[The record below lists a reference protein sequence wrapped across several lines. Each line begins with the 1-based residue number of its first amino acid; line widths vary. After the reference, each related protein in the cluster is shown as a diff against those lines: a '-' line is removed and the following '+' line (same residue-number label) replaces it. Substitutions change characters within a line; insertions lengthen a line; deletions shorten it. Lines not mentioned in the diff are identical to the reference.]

1 MSEMLH
7 IETGA
12 GAIYGKDW
20 EAVASLFAKIAK
32 VTGSVGA
39 IKETGKNR
47 DQNYA
52 YSSYNDVAGPLRR
65 ALSEA
70 RLGQVFH
77 VRDVSQASEGKGIR
91 SHLVAEMILGDGD
104 TGAVIV
110 CTVHGESMDYGTADK
125 GINKA
130 FTAAQ
135 KNALKRVFLV
145 ATSDDIEDDVDKTD
159 KPQDDAERKPVTVG
173 VSHWINDDKRR
184 AAFWAWIKEVGLSH
198 EQAHEA
204 LGVATLRD
212 YSGTPA
218 EARGAIQGWLA
229 ARAET
234 EKTEA

>member
-12 GAIYGKDW
+12 GSIYGKDW
-20 EAVASLFAKIAK
+20 EGIASLFAKIAK

-52 YSSYNDVAGPLRR
+52 YSSYNDVAAPLRR
-65 ALSEA
+65 AISEA

-77 VRDVSQASEGKGIR
+77 VREVSQASEGKGIR

-104 TGAVIV
+104 TGAFLV
-110 CTVHGESMDYGTADK
+110 CVAHGEAMDYGTADK

-159 KPQDDAERKPVTVG
+159 KPQDDAERKPVAVG
-173 VSHWINDDKRR
+173 ASHWINDTTRR
-184 AAFWAWIKEVGLSH
+184 ASFWAWVEECGLTH

-204 LGVATLRD
+204 LDVPSLRD
-212 YSGTPA
+212 YGGTPA
-218 EARGAIQGWLA
+218 EAKAAIEKWIA
-229 ARAET
+229 ANT
-234 EKTEA
+234 EKTEG